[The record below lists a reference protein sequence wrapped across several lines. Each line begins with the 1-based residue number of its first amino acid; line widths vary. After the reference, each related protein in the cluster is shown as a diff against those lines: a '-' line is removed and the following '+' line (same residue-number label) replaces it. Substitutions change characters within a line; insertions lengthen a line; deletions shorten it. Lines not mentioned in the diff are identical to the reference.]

1 MNLEFLQGAIDWQM
15 GGFPAGRAAAALAV
29 FALTLLVRG
38 IVRSLM
44 RRIGGRG
51 EGFLKALIAR
61 ERTPISFLILIL
73 GIYAAVRVLPMSG
86 GLIIWTKRLLLL
98 LGTFDVVWL
107 LIRATDAVSD
117 SMGDLAETTE
127 SQLDDQLVPIM
138 RKAVKALLVAL
149 GIVFYMQAMGY
160 PVSGIVAGLG
170 IGGLAVALA
179 AQDTLSGLFASVAIF
194 LDRPFMV
201 GDFVKVGDVIGT
213 VEEIGLRSSRI
224 RTIGKTLVTIP
235 NKQIIDDVVD
245 NWSLRPMR
253 RTEITVGV
261 TYDTSPEKMEE
272 LLSRLRTML
281 DEDPDVDDA
290 MKIVNFT
297 TFASSSLNV
306 ELKFFLAT
314 ADYIEWL
321 NMLEKVNLKI
331 MHVVSGLG
339 LEFAFPSTS
348 VYLEKDE

>member
-1 MNLEFLQGAIDWQM
+1 MNLDFLRSAFDWQM
-15 GGFPAGRAAAALAV
+15 GDFPAGRVGAALAV
-29 FALTLLVRG
+29 FVLTLFIRG
-38 IVRSLM
+38 IVRALM
-44 RRIGGRG
+44 LRKGARG
-51 EGFLKALIAR
+51 KGFLRALIAR
-61 ERTPISFLILIL
+61 ERTPVSFLILIL
-73 GIYAAVRVLPMSG
+73 GIYAAVRVLPVSG
-86 GLIIWTKRLLLL
+86 GLIIWTNRILLL

-107 LIRATDAVSD
+107 LLRVTDAVSD
-117 SMGDLAETTE
+117 SMTDLAEGTE

-138 RKAVKALLVAL
+138 RKAAKVLIVAL

-261 TYDTSPEKMEE
+261 TYDTTPGKMEE
-272 LLSRLRTML
+272 LLARLRTML
-281 DEDPDVDDA
+281 DENPDVDDA

-306 ELKFFLAT
+306 ELKFFLST

-321 NMLEKVNLKI
+321 NMLEKVNLEI
-331 MHVVSGLG
+331 MNIVSGLG

-348 VYLEKDE
+348 VYLEKDD

>member
-1 MNLEFLQGAIDWQM
+1 MSLDFLGSAIDYQV
-15 GGFPAGRAAAALAV
+15 GGFPLGRAAAALLVVA
-29 FALTLLVRG
+29 ATLAVRG
-38 IVRSLM
+38 IVRAVM
-44 RRIGGRG
+44 RRRG
-51 EGFLKALIAR
+51 ARGQGFLKALVCRA
-61 ERTPISFLILIL
+61 RTPISFLILIL
-73 GIYAAVRVLPMSG
+73 GLYAAVRILPVSG
-86 GLIIWTKRLLLL
+86 TLILWTKRLLLL

-107 LIRATDAVSD
+107 LIRTIDAVSD
-117 SMGDLAETTE
+117 SMTDLADGTE

-138 RKAVKALLVAL
+138 RKAAKVLIVAL
-149 GIVFYMQAMGY
+149 GVVFYMQAMGY

-201 GDFVKVGDVIGT
+201 GDFVKVGDTIGT

-224 RTIGKTLVTIP
+224 RTVGKTLITIP

-261 TYDTSPEKMEE
+261 TYDTTPEQMEE

-281 DEDPDVDDA
+281 DESPDVDDA

-297 TFASSSLNV
+297 TFAASSLNV
-306 ELKFFLAT
+306 ELKFFLKT

-321 NMLEKVNLKI
+321 DMLEKVNLRI
-331 MHVVSGLG
+331 MHIVSGLG
-339 LEFAFPSTS
+339 LDFAFPSTS
-348 VYLEKDE
+348 VYLEKDD

>member
-1 MNLEFLQGAIDWQM
+1 LNLEFLRSAIDWQV
-15 GGFPAGRAAAALAV
+15 GGFPAGRAVAALAV

-38 IVRSLM
+38 IVRALM
-44 RRIGGRG
+44 LRKGSRG
-51 EGFLKALIAR
+51 QGFLKALICR
-61 ERTPISFLILIL
+61 ERTPVSFLILIL
-73 GIYAAVRVLPMSG
+73 GIYAAIRVLPVSG
-86 GLIIWTKRLLLL
+86 TLILWTKRLLLL
-98 LGTFDVVWL
+98 LGTFDVVWI
-107 LIRATDAVSD
+107 LIRVTDAVSD
-117 SMGDLAETTE
+117 SMTELADGTE
-127 SQLDDQLVPIM
+127 SQLDDQLVPIL
-138 RKAVKALLVAL
+138 RKAAKVLIVAL
-149 GIVFYMQAMGY
+149 GVVFYMQAMGY

-235 NKQIIDDVVD
+235 NKQLIDDVVD

-261 TYDTSPEKMEE
+261 TYGTSPTKMEE

-281 DEDPDVDDA
+281 DENPDVDDG

-297 TFASSSLNV
+297 TFAASSLNV

-321 NMLEKVNLKI
+321 NMLEKVNLRI
-331 MHVVSGLG
+331 MHIVSDLG

-348 VYLEKDE
+348 VYLEKDD

>member
-1 MNLEFLQGAIDWQM
+1 MNLEFLRSAIDWQM
-15 GGFPAGRAAAALAV
+15 GDFPAGRVVAALTV
-29 FALTLLVRG
+29 FAVTLFIRG
-38 IVRSLM
+38 IVRALM
-44 RRIGGRG
+44 LRKGARG
-51 EGFLKALIAR
+51 KGFLRALIAR
-61 ERTPISFLILIL
+61 ERTPVSFLVLL
-73 GIYAAVRVLPMSG
+73 MGIYAAVRALPVSG
-86 GLIIWTKRLLLL
+86 GLIIWTNRILLL

-107 LIRATDAVSD
+107 LLRVTDAVSD
-117 SMGDLAETTE
+117 SMTDLADGTE

-138 RKAVKALLVAL
+138 RKAAKVLLVAL

-261 TYDTSPEKMEE
+261 TYDTSPQKMEE
-272 LLSRLRTML
+272 LLTRLRTML
-281 DEDPDVDDA
+281 DENPDVDDA

-321 NMLEKVNLKI
+321 NMLEKVNLEI
-331 MHVVSGLG
+331 MHIVSGLG

-348 VYLEKDE
+348 VYLEKDD